1 MGNPLLDICAVVDKD
16 FLDKYGLKPDDQ
28 ILAEEKHKEMFEEIV
43 KKFKVE
49 YHAGGATQNSVKVA
63 QVGAQ
68 SCNQYLMHATLATT
82 RS

>member
-1 MGNPLLDICAVVDKD
+1 MSVLFNSMCTCIKIFFLCKLFPSLLY
-16 FLDKYGLKPDDQ
+16 FR
-28 ILAEEKHKEMFEEIV
+28 FEEIV

-68 SCNQYLMHATLATT
+68 SCSQYLMHAMLGMT